1 MSVRIR
7 KRTINNPPVT
17 TPSQLDEE
25 QLRRQ
30 FLEMG
35 RDFFSI
41 NSHKN
46 VPDILD
52 NLKVVVGY
60 LYEAI
65 NQARETI
72 NKAGESSERLAN
84 ALNKLTL
91 WAVIIALF
99 SLLIA
104 GGALAFEIYKFRKEN
119 KWSVSTN
126 RSP

>member
-1 MSVRIR
+1 M
-7 KRTINNPPVT
+7 
-17 TPSQLDEE
+17 TPSQPDEE
-25 QLRRQ
+25 QLRKQ

-35 RDFFSI
+35 RDFFNI

-65 NQARETI
+65 NQTRATI
-72 NKAGESSERLAN
+72 SKAGESSEHLAN

-91 WAVIIALF
+91 WAVIIAFF
-99 SLLIA
+99 SLLVA
-104 GGALAFEIYKFRKEN
+104 GGGLAFEIYKFRKGNE
-119 KWSVSTN
+119 WSASTN
-126 RSP
+126 R